1 MAAGACSA
9 GGVGLGAAALPLGR
23 RFQLCSRVDPTQGNR
38 RIFGDLFAFVRAG
51 GRLDSSGFEKESAE
65 IRSNKKGGP
74 VWSAFLRAIM
84 RK

>member
-1 MAAGACSA
+1 
-9 GGVGLGAAALPLGR
+9 
-23 RFQLCSRVDPTQGNR
+23 VDPTQGNR

-74 VWSAFLRAIM
+74 NRSAFLRAIM